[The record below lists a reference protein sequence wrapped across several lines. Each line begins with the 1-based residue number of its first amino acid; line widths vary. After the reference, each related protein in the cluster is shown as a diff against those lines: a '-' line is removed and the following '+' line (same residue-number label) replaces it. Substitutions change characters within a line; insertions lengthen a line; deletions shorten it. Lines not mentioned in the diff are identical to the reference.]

1 MEKQI
6 FSLDEIQ
13 EIYGDSLATNYD
25 LSLLLL
31 RILGFRVKTYR
42 KKAIQSL
49 KLKSGDTIVD
59 LGCGT
64 GLNFPLLNKQVG
76 RQGTIIGVDLS
87 ESMLQRAENRIQ
99 NLGLDNVRL
108 MQADMSK
115 YNIPSDSDA
124 VLSTLAI
131 SMSPDYDRIIERA
144 AHTLKAGKRMAIFEL
159 KRPKK
164 WPEWLVKAMIN
175 LLQSY
180 GTRRE
185 HTNRTPWISMQKYF
199 HKFYMHEFYFGAVYV
214 TTGIA

>member
-13 EIYGDSLATNYD
+13 EIYGNSLATNYD

-31 RILGFRVKTYR
+31 RMLGLRVKTYR
-42 KKAIQSL
+42 EKAIQSL

-64 GLNFPLLNKQVG
+64 GLNFPLLSKQIG
-76 RQGTIIGVDLS
+76 RKGTIIGVDLS
-87 ESMLQRAENRIQ
+87 ESMLQQAENRIQ
-99 NLGLDNVRL
+99 NLGLDNVKL
-108 MQADMSK
+108 VQADMSE
-115 YNIPSDSDA
+115 YNIPSDSDG

-131 SMSPDYDRIIERA
+131 SMSPDYDRIIKRA
-144 AHTLKAGKRMAIFEL
+144 AHRLQAGKRMAIFEL

-180 GTRRE
+180 GVRYE
-185 HTNRTPWISMQKYF
+185 HTKQTPWVSMQKDF
-199 HKFYMHEFYFGAVYV
+199 QKFYMQEFYFGAVYV
-214 TTGIA
+214 AAGVV